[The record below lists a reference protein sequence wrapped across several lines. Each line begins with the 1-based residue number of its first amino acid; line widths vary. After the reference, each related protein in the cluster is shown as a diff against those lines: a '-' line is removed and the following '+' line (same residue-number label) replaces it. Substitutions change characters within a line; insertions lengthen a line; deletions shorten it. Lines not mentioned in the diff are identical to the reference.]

1 MAAKKKVK
9 KTGAKG
15 GGKVIIAMLRRA
27 NGCTRE
33 EVLKE
38 TGWSAVSFQQ
48 QAKAAGIK
56 LKIDK
61 SVRPFRYK
69 EGWSHAVS
77 DHFSLRRDGWR
88 VLRHIDLEHYEH
100 WSQQDLGGLTHDR

>member
-1 MAAKKKVK
+1 LGEQPDTRQNKLLPKIQSKRDSCGLF
-9 KTGAKG
+9 KTHSAG
-15 GGKVIIAMLRRA
+15 GSYGRQKESEKDQCQGGRQGYYRHASARA

-69 EGWSHAVS
+69 EG
-77 DHFSLRRDGWR
+77 
-88 VLRHIDLEHYEH
+88 
-100 WSQQDLGGLTHDR
+100 

>member
-1 MAAKKKVK
+1 MAAKMKVK
-9 KTGAKG
+9 KTSAKG

-33 EVLKE
+33 EVLRE

-61 SVRPFRYK
+61 SVRP
-69 EGWSHAVS
+69 VP
-77 DHFSLRRDGWR
+77 L
-88 VLRHIDLEHYEH
+88 
-100 WSQQDLGGLTHDR
+100 QGGLKPCCI

>member
-1 MAAKKKVK
+1 LRLF
-9 KTGAKG
+9 KTHSAGGSYGRQKESEKTSAKG
-15 GGKVIIAMLRRA
+15 GGKVIMAMLRRA

-69 EGWSHAVS
+69 EG
-77 DHFSLRRDGWR
+77 
-88 VLRHIDLEHYEH
+88 
-100 WSQQDLGGLTHDR
+100 

>member
-9 KTGAKG
+9 KTSAKG

-69 EGWSHAVS
+69 EG
-77 DHFSLRRDGWR
+77 
-88 VLRHIDLEHYEH
+88 
-100 WSQQDLGGLTHDR
+100 

>member
-1 MAAKKKVK
+1 
-9 KTGAKG
+9 
-15 GGKVIIAMLRRA
+15 MLRRA

-33 EVLKE
+33 EVLRE

-61 SVRPFRYK
+61 SVRLFRYK
-69 EGWSHAVS
+69 EG
-77 DHFSLRRDGWR
+77 
-88 VLRHIDLEHYEH
+88 
-100 WSQQDLGGLTHDR
+100 

>member
-9 KTGAKG
+9 KTSAKG

-33 EVLKE
+33 EVLRE

-61 SVRPFRYK
+61 SVRP
-69 EGWSHAVS
+69 VP
-77 DHFSLRRDGWR
+77 L
-88 VLRHIDLEHYEH
+88 
-100 WSQQDLGGLTHDR
+100 QGGLKPCCI